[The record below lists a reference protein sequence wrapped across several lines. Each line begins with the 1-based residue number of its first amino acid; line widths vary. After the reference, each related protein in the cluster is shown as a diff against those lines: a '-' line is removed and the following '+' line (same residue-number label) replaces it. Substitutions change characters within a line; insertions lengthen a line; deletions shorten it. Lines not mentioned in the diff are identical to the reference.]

1 MRTIRIDDYPS
12 GNPGYDIRESRDVVR
27 RALSIFE
34 AHKVPYI
41 FGVTP
46 FPMNKEDVDFL
57 NGLVKVGEVV
67 MHGFT
72 HKLEHTPWSTI
83 TDTWP
88 KGGEFYGMREW
99 EIEMAYDFGHRFLKQ
114 IHRYNPEHFIAP
126 FNTFTQA
133 AINALAP
140 KGIRYLHTCD
150 KEWDAYGYSA
160 LDLKGVSPVIAKFQK
175 NYDYAHRVVERLKAD
190 PSDESQITL
199 HWCFDK
205 DHGGWEIAY
214 HELCDF
220 IREEAMV

>member
-12 GNPGYDIRESRDVVR
+12 GNPGYNIKECRAIVR
-27 RALSIFE
+27 RALTIFE
-34 AHKVPYI
+34 SNRAPYI

-46 FPMNKEDVDFL
+46 FHMNQEDIDFL
-57 NGLVKVGEVV
+57 NSLVRFGEVV

-88 KGGEFYGMREW
+88 KGGEFAGMQEW

-114 IHRYNPEHFIAP
+114 VDRYNPEHFIAP
-126 FNTFTQA
+126 FNCVTQG
-133 AINALAP
+133 ALNVLAK
-140 KGIRYLHTCD
+140 KGVKRLHGCD
-150 KEWDAYGYSA
+150 KEFNAYGYKA
-160 LDLKGVSPVIAKFQK
+160 MDYKGMTPVIAKFQT
-175 NYDYAHRVVERLKAD
+175 NYDYCHRVVERLKAD

-205 DHGGWEIAY
+205 DHGGWEAAY
-214 HELCDF
+214 QDLCDF